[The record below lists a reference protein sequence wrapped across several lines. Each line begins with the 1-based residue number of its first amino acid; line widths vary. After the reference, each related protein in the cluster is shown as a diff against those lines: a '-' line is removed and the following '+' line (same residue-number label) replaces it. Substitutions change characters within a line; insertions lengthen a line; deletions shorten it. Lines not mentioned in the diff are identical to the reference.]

1 MQSTTSVYQ
10 NDPSCPIEATDSVSF
25 AQLELLYQLQRN
37 ILEDVALKEGYKS
50 VLRKLCLM
58 AEEMVP
64 NSLASIMLL
73 DDNGLL
79 NVLAAPSIP
88 KEGVNALNGL
98 VPGPFGGSC
107 GNTVYRKKPT
117 FVCNILTDEKWQNLR
132 ALADSFG
139 LGSCWSM
146 PVRIS
151 EDEII
156 GTFALTSFEPSSP
169 TVFQRR
175 ILDTC
180 AYIVSIILRR
190 HQSESKLEYLA
201 YHDVLTGLPNRT
213 YLQIAIEELILENE
227 GFSLLM
233 FGLDRFKIIN
243 DTHGHDIGDK
253 VLVASANL
261 LKSILYEGLRL
272 FHISGDEFVLLVNK
286 SAKDLSLDEICAKLK
301 ILYQTP
307 IQVNELQFYLSGS
320 MGLTYFDPDDP
331 TSLYTLLKQADMAMY
346 EAKRQGGKK
355 MVHFEAEMAIKVED
369 SLALEGDIH
378 HALENN
384 EFEVYYQPILNTQT
398 QKFSNLEALI
408 RWNHPVKGVISPLSF
423 ISLMEDMGMIHEL
436 TEIVVESVLKDL
448 SDWEKQGSDTLKV
461 SINLSGREFNEAQIQ
476 SLLTPI
482 LVADR
487 AQQIEFELTESYLM
501 SHAEIVLTL
510 LQSIRETGIT
520 LSIDDFGTGYSSLSY
535 LKRFPIDKLK
545 IDQSLVRDISDD
557 NSDRAI
563 VSAVV
568 AMGHALGLKVVAE
581 GVETIEHR
589 KILEQQG
596 VELLQG
602 YLFSKPK
609 PKNLVLETLA
619 ILTKDLEAYVK

>member
-1 MQSTTSVYQ
+1 MAASLEQYQ
-10 NDPSCPIEATDSVSF
+10 DDPNCPISPDDSVSF

-37 ILEDVALKEGYKS
+37 ILEDVALKKGYKS
-50 VLRKLCLM
+50 VLIKLCHM

-79 NVLAAPSIP
+79 NVLVAPSIP
-88 KEGVNALNGL
+88 KEGVDALNGL
-98 VPGPFGGSC
+98 VPGPYGGSC

-117 FVCNILTDEKWQNLR
+117 FVSNVLTDEKWQYLR
-132 ALADSFG
+132 ALAESFG
-139 LGSCWSM
+139 LGACWSM
-146 PVRIS
+146 PVRVS
-151 EDEII
+151 EEEII
-156 GTFALTSFEPSSP
+156 GTFALTRFEPSSP

-175 ILDTC
+175 LLDTC
-180 AYIVSIILRR
+180 AYIVSIVIRR
-190 HQSESKLEYLA
+190 HQSESKLEHLA
-201 YHDVLTGLPNRT
+201 YHDVLTGLPNRSN
-213 YLQIAIEELILENE
+213 LQIAIENLISDNE
-227 GFSLLM
+227 SFSLVM

-261 LKSILYEGLRL
+261 LKSILSEDIRL
-272 FHISGDEFVLLVNK
+272 FRISGDEFVLLVQK
-286 SAKDLSLDEICAKLK
+286 SAVELNVDGICSQLK
-301 ILYQTP
+301 TLYQTP
-307 IQVNELQFYLSGS
+307 VQINEWQFYLSGS
-320 MGLTYFDPDDP
+320 MGVSSFNPEEP

-355 MVHFEAEMAIKVED
+355 IVRFEAEMAVKVQD

-378 HALENN
+378 KALKNH

-408 RWNHPVKGVISPLSF
+408 RWNHPVKGVISPFAF
-423 ISLMEDMGMIHEL
+423 ITLMEEMGMIHEL
-436 TEIVVESVLKDL
+436 TEIVLESVLKDL
-448 SDWEKQGSDTLKV
+448 SEWEKQGSDTLKV
-461 SINLSGREFNEAQIQ
+461 SINLSGRDFNEAQIQ
-476 SLLTPI
+476 SLLRPI
-482 LVADR
+482 LAAER
-487 AQQIEFELTESYLM
+487 TQQIEFELTESYLM
-501 SHAEIVLTL
+501 SHAETVLTL
-510 LQSIRETGIT
+510 LESIRATGIT
-520 LSIDDFGTGYSSLSY
+520 LAVDDFGTGYSSLSY
-535 LKRFPIDKLK
+535 LKRFPIHKLK
-545 IDQSLVRDISDD
+545 IDQSLVRDIAAD

-568 AMGHALGLKVVAE
+568 ALGHALGLEVVAE
-581 GVETIEHR
+581 GVETVEHR

-609 PKNLVLETLA
+609 PKNLVLKTLEMLA
-619 ILTKDLEAYVK
+619 KDLEGYVQ

>member
-1 MQSTTSVYQ
+1 MQSITTPYQ
-10 NDPSCPIEATDSVSF
+10 NDSTCPIDPNDSVSF
-25 AQLELLYQLQRN
+25 EQLELLYQLQRN
-37 ILEDVALKEGYKS
+37 ILEDVALTKGYKS
-50 VLRKLCLM
+50 VLSKLCLIT
-58 AEEMVP
+58 EEMVP

-79 NVLAAPSIP
+79 NVLVAPSFP

-98 VPGPFGGSC
+98 VPGPYGGSC

-117 FVCNILTDEKWQNLR
+117 FVCNILADEKWQDLR
-132 ALADSFG
+132 AVAESFG

-156 GTFALTSFEPSSP
+156 GTFALTSFEPSTP

-175 ILDTC
+175 LLDTC
-180 AYIVSIILRR
+180 AYIAGIIIRR
-190 HQSESKLEYLA
+190 HKSESKLEHLA

-213 YLQIAIEELILENE
+213 YLQVGIEALISENE
-227 GFSLLM
+227 SFSLVM

-243 DTHGHDIGDK
+243 DTHGHDIGDQ
-253 VLVASANL
+253 VLVASGNL
-261 LKSILYEGLRL
+261 LKSMLSEGIRL
-272 FHISGDEFVLLVNK
+272 FRISGDEFVLLVNK
-286 SAKDLSLDEICAKLK
+286 SAKDMDVDSICSQLK
-301 ILYQTP
+301 TLYQAP
-307 IQVNELQFYLSGS
+307 IQVNEWQFYLSGS
-320 MGLTYFDPDDP
+320 LGLSSFNPDEP

-355 MVHFEAEMAIKVED
+355 MVRFEAEMAIKVQD

-378 HALENN
+378 QALKNH

-408 RWNHPVKGVISPLSF
+408 RWNHPIKGVISPVAF
-423 ISLMEDMGMIHEL
+423 ISLMEDMGMIHDL

-448 SDWEKQGSDTLKV
+448 SDWEEQGSDLLKV
-461 SINLSGREFNEAQIQ
+461 SIHLSGREFNEVQIQ

-482 LVADR
+482 LNAER
-487 AQQIEFELTESYLM
+487 AHQIEFELTESYLM

-510 LQSIRETGIT
+510 LHSIRKTGIT
-520 LSIDDFGTGYSSLSY
+520 LSVDDFGTGYSSLSY

-557 NSDRAI
+557 KSDRAI

-568 AMGHALGLKVVAE
+568 ALGHALGLEVVAE
-581 GVETIEHR
+581 GVETVEHR

-609 PKNLVLETLA
+609 PKNLVLKTLA
-619 ILTKDLEAYVK
+619 LLSKDLEGYVK